1 VIIPATRNL
10 CVSSRSRD
18 LKSQVELK
26 VCESCVPFKD
36 IFFASEFSY
45 FAIWNSAY
53 FTLSLCV
60 CVCVC
65 VCVLHAHIFH
75 PITLMWVEQT
85 KLRFFSN
92 GDCFSYF
99 HFYNENSFL

>member
-65 VCVLHAHIFH
+65 VCVCMCVCVRVCVCVCVCVCVTRTH
-75 PITLMWVEQT
+75 
-85 KLRFFSN
+85 FSSDN
-92 GDCFSYF
+92 AYVGRAD
-99 HFYNENSFL
+99 